1 MANLSLRAH
10 KEAPNTPFHQTLA
23 HAHLIPCQL
32 KENTDDYTNCTTT
45 SIVAPK
51 SRHSMWLKASAGLE
65 LCMVCECGNP
75 CKPTLIT
82 RKTRL
87 ASQANKAHTNFELPK
102 THAQQ
107 CRKSMQVRRH
117 TGRHARGHTQDLCT
131 KHSIVACRDQKH
143 AVQASHG
150 TTRTQLAQRHLM
162 HSTCT

>member
-65 LCMVCECGNP
+65 LCIVCECGNP

-87 ASQANKAHTNFELPK
+87 ASQAK
-102 THAQQ
+102 
-107 CRKSMQVRRH
+107 
-117 TGRHARGHTQDLCT
+117 HTQTLSSQ
-131 KHSIVACRDQKH
+131 KHTRSSAERACRPDATQDDMHGGTLRICAPNTPLLH
-143 AVQASHG
+143 AETKNTQCKQAMVQHAHNLRKD
-150 TTRTQLAQRHLM
+150 T
-162 HSTCT
+162 